1 MPTIDFTNIRS
12 APKSKNDSF
21 EALSVQLFRFSC
33 EVPEGSSFYSLRGDG
48 GDGGVEAY
56 FRAPDGN
63 VFGIQAKYFF
73 QLGAKELGQIT
84 KSITAAR
91 LNHPSLSEY
100 WIYIPFD
107 LTGKVAGG
115 VRGQGEVERF
125 ESWKEELEQRTDT
138 EGHRVKINLC
148 SATVMREQ
156 LQILDTHGGVRR
168 YWFDDSVL
176 TPVQVQQ
183 CLDQAREFAG
193 PRYMGQLDVVTDAH
207 DILDFFGG
215 TADFSNWRRQT
226 FSPVIRELR
235 SLRGRTEDVFDL
247 FDDDKKAEAVRLLEQ
262 LSSQLTEAREAD
274 KPEQAVTQALKTAT
288 QLEPILLTA
297 KERQE
302 AAFAQQHGIESDT
315 PSFRQFNAEY
325 MCAFPAGAMDSA
337 RELFQLNQAVKKI
350 LTCPQMSVT
359 EGDSLLLVGPAGVG
373 KTHAIVSAA
382 YRRFAEGGLSLVVF
396 GDDFDGGEPWETIR
410 SKLGFGAQIGRDD
423 LFQCLSAS
431 AEHAE
436 LPFVIYI
443 DALNES
449 RAAARWK
456 AKLPELIQQCKPYIG
471 VKICVSARDTYK
483 DLVTDSRFPGYAFEH
498 RGFDGQGV
506 EALQAFANFYGLDS
520 EITPLFSEE
529 LSNPLFLHL
538 ACKTLQEEGSKT
550 LDVSLPGFSAL
561 LERHLK
567 HSNTAVRERLGYS
580 SPKNLIRQSML
591 ILAQRLTSASASD
604 RLWESC
610 AAGLRDVVGPE
621 LTPEVFIREL
631 QREGLVILTE
641 GSDDDWTVRLGYE
654 RYGDVLR
661 AIALVDGH
669 THESGELDVKKL
681 GISLVS
687 LPPEDR
693 GLLEVLAAV
702 LPERTGIEIVN
713 PDIGLEAEF
722 ANRLF
727 VHGLAWRSSKSLENN
742 SLEDE
747 IFAALKVL
755 GLWEDI
761 YEVFVKVSLVPNHRL
776 NAELWL
782 DNFLIR
788 QPLANRDV
796 YLSRAAFKSYDNNG
810 AVKSLLKASLTADIM
825 RWPSESRRLAIIV
838 LGWLTSCADRRVRDQ
853 AAKGL
858 VRLIVADPALS
869 AGLAGN
875 FLDSDDDYILESVT
889 EAIYSACLIAR
900 EQRPSF
906 IPALRV
912 LVSHGYDRANV
923 IIRDSIRMLA
933 ELLKDHGIDEPLRE
947 QLGRFPSKSPVIK
960 AWPTLVD
967 AKPLLDLQHL
977 PSDMKI
983 WGSNI
988 GPDFWRYQVEGKVS
1002 GFELKAASV
1011 SKENIAC
1018 WIMVE
1023 TLKLGFPGHKGGALN
1038 YDRALNS
1045 EFGSG
1050 RARAGYAER
1059 LGKKYY
1065 WISLNRLL
1073 GVLSDHIPPCASY
1086 QGTVPGP
1093 DHYWSVDVRKRDL
1106 TDMRDVISERTY
1118 PDSILR
1124 RREYVFPSHES
1135 DVKKWVKTDD
1145 FMTHETSL
1153 FCTDANGVVWIA
1165 LQHNEAANDL
1175 GENDAWTTPYLSF
1188 DVFYTSVLAD
1198 EEIFGKK
1205 SYDRID
1211 HAFSDNASCYRSFL
1225 GEYPDGAAFSQL
1237 VEEGSTNI
1245 QCDGLTRTMVTL
1257 SRGAEWEYEFT
1268 SDTDQPSLDVPCQD
1282 LIKVL
1287 GLIWDQQ
1294 RGWLDEAGSLVAFTS
1309 GSYRNN
1315 ALLIRKSA
1323 LDCFLEETG
1332 RSLLY
1337 RRFANRGFIDQR
1349 GDNGSQ
1355 IDLRTYLKYIPKD
1368 GLIVVHDESELFE

>member
-1 MPTIDFTNIRS
+1 MPTIDLTKIRS

-21 EALSVQLFRFSC
+21 EALAVQLFRFSC
-33 EVPEGSSFYSLRGDG
+33 DAPEGSSFYSLRGDG
-48 GDGGVEAY
+48 GDGGVEAF
-56 FRAPDGN
+56 FRAPNAD
-63 VFGIQAKYFF
+63 VFGVQAKYFF

-84 KSITAAR
+84 KSVTAAR
-91 LNHPSLSEY
+91 QNHPSLSEY

-115 VRGQGEVERF
+115 ARGQGEVERF
-125 ESWKEELEQRTDT
+125 ESWKEELEQRAEA
-138 EGHRVKINLC
+138 EGQPVKITLC

-156 LQILDTHGGVRR
+156 LQRLDSHGGIRR

-176 TPVQVQQ
+176 TPVQIQQ

-193 PRYMGQLDVVTDAH
+193 PRYMGQLDVVTSAH

-215 TADFSNWRRQT
+215 TASFSDWRLQT
-226 FSPVIRELR
+226 FTPVLSALR
-235 SLRGRTEDVFDL
+235 SLRGRTNDVL
-247 FDDDKKAEAVRLLEQ
+247 ELLNDDKKVEAEHLLEQ
-262 LSSQLTEAREAD
+262 LSSQLSEVREAE
-274 KPEQAVTQALKTAT
+274 KPEQWVGQALKTVT
-288 QLEPILLTA
+288 QLKPILITA
-297 KERQE
+297 KESQE
-302 AAFAQQHGIESDT
+302 GAFFQQHGVESDT

-337 RELFQLNQAVKKI
+337 RELLQLNESVKE
-350 LTCPQMSVT
+350 LLNSPQLCVS
-359 EGDSLLLVGPAGVG
+359 EGNSLLLIGPAGVG

-382 YRRFAEGGLSLVVF
+382 YRRFTEGGLSLVVF

-410 SKLGFGAQIGRDD
+410 SKLGFGAQIGRDE
-423 LFQCLSAS
+423 LFQCMSAS
-431 AEHAE
+431 AEHAG
-436 LPFVIYI
+436 LPFVIFI

-449 RAAARWK
+449 RAANRWK
-456 AKLPELIQQCKPYIG
+456 AKLPELVQQCKPYPG
-471 VKICVSARDTYK
+471 VKVCVSARDTYK

-567 HSNTAVRERLGYS
+567 HSNAAVKERLGYS
-580 SPKNLIRQSML
+580 SPKNLVRQSML
-591 ILAQRLTSASASD
+591 SLAQRLTSASASD

-641 GSDDDWTVRLGYE
+641 GTDDTWTVRLGYE

-661 AIALVDGH
+661 AIALIDAH
-669 THESGELDVKKL
+669 THESGELNVKKL

-702 LPERTGIEIVN
+702 LPEKTGIEIVN
-713 PDIGLEAEF
+713 PDIGLESEL
-722 ANRLF
+722 ANQMF
-727 VHGLAWRSSKSLENN
+727 VHGLAWRSSQSFENN
-742 SLEDE
+742 GLEDE
-747 IFAALKVL
+747 IFAALKVP

-782 DNFLIR
+782 DNFLLR
-788 QPLANRDV
+788 QPMVNRDV
-796 YLSRAAFKSYDNNG
+796 YLSRAAFRSYDSNG
-810 AVKSLLKASLTADIM
+810 AVKSLLNATLTADIM
-825 RWPSESRRLAIIV
+825 RWPSESRRLATIV

-853 AAKGL
+853 ASKCL
-858 VRLIVADPALS
+858 VRLIVVDPALA
-869 AGLAGN
+869 AGLARN
-875 FLDSDDDYILESVT
+875 FSASDDDYILESVT

-900 EQRPSF
+900 EQRPAF
-906 IPALRV
+906 VPALRV
-912 LVSHGYDRANV
+912 LVSDGYDRANV

-933 ELLKDHGIDEPLRE
+933 ALLKDHGVADPIRE
-947 QLGRFPSKSPVIK
+947 RLARFPSKTQVIHT
-960 AWPTLVD
+960 WPTLLD
-967 AKPLLDLQHL
+967 AKPLLDLKHL
-977 PSDMKI
+977 PTDMKL
-983 WGSNI
+983 WGSHI
-988 GPDFWRYQVEGKVS
+988 GPDFWRYQVVGRVS
-1002 GFELKAASV
+1002 EFDLKAASV
-1011 SKENIAC
+1011 TKENIAC

-1023 TLKLGFPGHKGGALN
+1023 TLKLGYPGYKEGALN

-1065 WISLNRLL
+1065 WISLHRVL
-1073 GVLSDHIPPCASY
+1073 GILADHVKPNPSF
-1086 QGTVPGP
+1086 QGVVPGP
-1093 DHYWSVDVRKRDL
+1093 EHYWSVDVRKRDL
-1106 TDMRDVISERTY
+1106 TDMRDLNSERIY
-1118 PDSILR
+1118 PDNILR
-1124 RREYVFPSHES
+1124 RREYAFPSHES

-1145 FMTHETSL
+1145 FATHESCL
-1153 FCTDANGVVWIA
+1153 SCTDSNGVVWVA
-1165 LQHNEAANDL
+1165 LQRNEAANDL
-1175 GENDAWTTPYLSF
+1175 GEDDAWSTPYLSF

-1198 EEIFGKK
+1198 EEIFGKR
-1205 SYDRID
+1205 SYDHID
-1211 HAFSDNASCYRSFL
+1211 RAFSDQASCYRSFL
-1225 GEYPDGAAFSQL
+1225 GEYPDGPAFSQL
-1237 VEEGSTNI
+1237 VEEGSTTTH
-1245 QCDGLTRTMVTL
+1245 CEGLARSMVTL
-1257 SRGAEWEYEFT
+1257 SRGGEWEYEFT
-1268 SDTDQPSLDVPCQD
+1268 SETDRPSLDVPCQEIVRALD
-1282 LIKVL
+1282 LV
-1287 GLIWDQQ
+1287 WDQQ
-1294 RGWLDEAGSLVAFTS
+1294 RGWLDEAGFLIAFTS
-1309 GSYRNN
+1309 GAYRNN
-1315 ALLIRKSA
+1315 ALLIRKSS
-1323 LDCFLEETG
+1323 LDAFLEKTG
-1332 RSLLY
+1332 KSLLY

-1349 GDNGSQ
+1349 GDSGSQ
-1355 IDLRTYLKYIPKD
+1355 IDLRSYLKYIPQN
-1368 GLIVVHDESELFE
+1368 GFVVMHEESELFE

>member
-33 EVPEGSSFYSLRGDG
+33 EAPEGSSFYSLRGDG

-56 FRAPDGN
+56 FRAPNGN
-63 VFGIQAKYFF
+63 VFGVQAKYFF

-84 KSITAAR
+84 KSVTAAR
-91 LNHPSLSEY
+91 LNHPTLSEY

-115 VRGQGEVERF
+115 ARGQGEVERF

-138 EGHRVKINLC
+138 EGQRVKIILC

-156 LQILDTHGGVRR
+156 LQRLDTHGGIRR

-226 FSPVIRELR
+226 FSPVVRELE
-235 SLRGRTEDVFDL
+235 SLRRRTDDVFDL
-247 FDDDKKAEAVRLLEQ
+247 FDDDKKAEAVGLLEK
-262 LSSQLTEAREAD
+262 LSSHLAEVRQAE
-274 KPEQAVTQALKTAT
+274 KPEQGVTQALKTVT
-288 QLEPILLTA
+288 QLQPILLRA
-297 KERQE
+297 KECQE
-302 AAFAQQHGIESDT
+302 AAFAQQHGVESDT
-315 PSFRQFNAEY
+315 PSFRQFHAEY

-337 RELFQLNQAVKKI
+337 RELFLHNQAVEKI
-350 LTCPQMSVT
+350 LTCPQMNVA
-359 EGDSLLLVGPAGVG
+359 EGNSLLLVGPAGAG

-423 LFQCLSAS
+423 LFQCLSTS
-431 AEHAE
+431 AEHAD

-449 RAAARWK
+449 RTAARWK
-456 AKLPELIQQCKPYIG
+456 AKLPELIQQCKPYTGI
-471 VKICVSARDTYK
+471 KICVSARDTYK

-498 RGFDGQGV
+498 RGFNGQGV
-506 EALQAFANFYGLDS
+506 EALQAFADFYGLDS

-567 HSNTAVRERLGYS
+567 HSNVAVKERLGYS
-580 SPKNLIRQSML
+580 SPKNLVRQSML
-591 ILAQRLTSASASD
+591 TLAQKLTSASASD

-621 LTPEVFIREL
+621 LTPEVFIQEL

-669 THESGELDVKKL
+669 KNESGELDVKKL

-687 LPPEDR
+687 LPLEDR
-693 GLLEVLAAV
+693 GLLEVLSAV
-702 LPERTGIEIVN
+702 LPEKTGIEIVN
-713 PDIGLEAEF
+713 PDLGLDVEL

-727 VHGLAWRSSKSLENN
+727 VHGLAWRSTKSFDIDG
-742 SLEDE
+742 LEDE
-747 IFAALKVL
+747 IFAALEVP

-782 DNFLIR
+782 DHFLIR
-788 QPLANRDV
+788 QPLVNRDV

-810 AVKSLLKASLTADIM
+810 AVKSLLNASLTADIK
-825 RWPSESRRLAIIV
+825 RWPSESRRLATIV
-838 LGWLTSCADRRVRDQ
+838 LGWLTSSADRRVRDQ
-853 AAKGL
+853 ASKGL

-869 AGLAGN
+869 AGLAVN
-875 FLDSDDDYILESVT
+875 FMASDDDYIIESVA

-900 EQRPSF
+900 EQRLSF

-912 LVSHGYDRANV
+912 LVSHCYDRTNV

-933 ELLKDHGIDEPLRE
+933 KLVEDQSIDEPLRKRLE
-947 QLGRFPSKSPVIK
+947 QFPSKSPAIQ

-967 AKPLLDLQHL
+967 AKPLLDLEHL
-977 PSDMKI
+977 PSDMKL

-988 GPDFWRYQVEGKVS
+988 GPDFWRYQVERKVS
-1002 GFELKAASV
+1002 GFDLKAASLT
-1011 SKENIAC
+1011 KENIAC

-1023 TLKLGFPGHKGGALN
+1023 TLRLGFPGYKQGALN

-1065 WISLNRLL
+1065 WISLHRLL

-1086 QGTVPGP
+1086 QGTAPGP
-1093 DHYWSVDVRKRDL
+1093 DFYWSVDVRKRDL
-1106 TDMRDVISERTY
+1106 TDMRDVISDGTY

-1124 RREYVFPSHES
+1124 RREYAFPSHEC

-1145 FMTHETSL
+1145 FASHETRLS
-1153 FCTDANGVVWIA
+1153 CTDASGVVWIA
-1165 LQHNEAANDL
+1165 LQRSEAANDL
-1175 GENDAWTTPYLSF
+1175 GEEDSWTTPYLSF

-1198 EEIFGKK
+1198 ENVFGMRP
-1205 SYDRID
+1205 YDLID
-1211 HAFSDNASCYRSFL
+1211 RAFSDNASFYRSFL
-1225 GEYPDGAAFSQL
+1225 GEYPDGAAFDQL
-1237 VEEGSTNI
+1237 VEEGSTNTHS
-1245 QCDGLTRTMVTL
+1245 DGLTRTMVTL
-1257 SRGAEWEYEFT
+1257 SRGGEWEYEFT
-1268 SDTDQPSLDVPCQD
+1268 SETDQPSLDVPCQD
-1282 LIKVL
+1282 LVKAL

-1294 RGWLDEAGSLVAFTS
+1294 RGWLDEAGTLVAFTS
-1309 GSYRNN
+1309 GLYRNN
-1315 ALLIRKSA
+1315 ALFIRKSA
-1323 LDCFLEETG
+1323 LDSFLEQTG
-1332 RSLLY
+1332 KSLLY

-1349 GDNGSQ
+1349 GDTGSQ
-1355 IDLRTYLKYIPKD
+1355 IDLTTYLKYIPNE
-1368 GLIVVHDESELFE
+1368 GLTVVHEESELFE

>member
-12 APKSKNDSF
+12 APKSKHDSF

-33 EVPEGSSFYSLRGDG
+33 DAPEGSSFYSLRGDG

-56 FRAPDGN
+56 FRAPNGN
-63 VFGIQAKYFF
+63 VLGVQAKYFF

-84 KSITAAR
+84 KSVIAAR
-91 LNHPSLSEY
+91 LNHPTLSEY

-107 LTGKVAGG
+107 LTGRVAGG
-115 VRGQGEVERF
+115 ARGQGEVERF
-125 ESWKEELEQRTDT
+125 EGWKDELEQRTNA
-138 EGHRVKINLC
+138 EGQRVKITLC
-148 SATVMREQ
+148 GATVMREQ
-156 LQILDTHGGVRR
+156 LQRLDTHGGVRR

-215 TADFSNWRRQT
+215 TADFSNWRRQS
-226 FSPVIRELR
+226 FSPLVRELR
-235 SLRGRTEDVFDL
+235 SLRGRTDDIFDL
-247 FDDDKKAEAVRLLEQ
+247 FNDEKKAEAARLLEQ
-262 LSSQLTEAREAD
+262 LSLQLTEVREAD
-274 KPEQAVTQALKTAT
+274 KPEQAVIQALKTVT
-288 QLEPILLTA
+288 QLQPILLTA
-297 KERQE
+297 KEDQE
-302 AAFAQQHGIESDT
+302 AAFAQQHGVESDT

-337 RELFQLNQAVKKI
+337 RELFLLNQSVEKI
-350 LTCPQMSVT
+350 LTCPQMGVT
-359 EGDSLLLVGPAGVG
+359 EGNSLLLVGPAGVG

-382 YRRFAEGGLSLVVF
+382 YRRLAEGGLSLVVF
-396 GDDFDGGEPWETIR
+396 GDDFEGGEPWETIR

-423 LFQCLSAS
+423 LFECLSAS
-431 AEHAE
+431 AEHAD

-456 AKLPELIQQCKPYIG
+456 VKLPELIQQCKPYTG

-483 DLVTDSRFPGYAFEH
+483 NLVTDSRFPGYAFEH
-498 RGFDGQGV
+498 RGFSGQGV
-506 EALQAFANFYGLDS
+506 EALQAFADFYGLDS

-538 ACKTLQEEGSKT
+538 ACKTLQEEGNKT

-567 HSNTAVRERLGYS
+567 YSNAAVKERLGYS
-580 SPKNLIRQSML
+580 SPKNLVRQSML

-641 GSDDDWTVRLGYE
+641 GVDDTWTVRLGYE

-661 AIALVDGH
+661 AIALVDSH
-669 THESGELDVKKL
+669 THESTELDAKRL
-681 GISLVS
+681 GSSLVS

-702 LPERTGIEIVN
+702 LPEKTGIEIVN
-713 PDIGLEAEF
+713 PDIGLETEL

-727 VHGLAWRSSKSLENN
+727 VHGLAWRSSKSFENN
-742 SLEDE
+742 GLEDE
-747 IFAALKVL
+747 IFTALMVP
-755 GLWEDI
+755 GLWEDL

-782 DNFLIR
+782 DSFLTR
-788 QPLANRDV
+788 QPLVNRDI

-810 AVKSLLKASLTADIM
+810 AVKSLLNASLTANIM
-825 RWPSESRRLAIIV
+825 RWPSESRRLAAIV
-838 LGWLTSCADRRVRDQ
+838 LGWLTSCADRRVRDH
-853 AAKGL
+853 ASKGL
-858 VRLIVADPALS
+858 VRLIVADPLLS

-875 FLDSDDDYILESVT
+875 FLASDDDYILESVT

-906 IPALRV
+906 IPTLRV
-912 LVSHGYDRANV
+912 LVSQGYDRANV

-947 QLGRFPSKSPVIK
+947 RLGRFPSKSPAIQ

-967 AKPLLDLQHL
+967 AKPLLDLEHL
-977 PSDMKI
+977 PSDMKL
-983 WGSNI
+983 WGATI

-1002 GFELKAASV
+1002 GFDLKAASV
-1011 SKENIAC
+1011 TKENIAC

-1023 TLKLGFPGHKGGALN
+1023 TLRLGFPGYREGALN

-1065 WISLNRLL
+1065 WISLHRLL
-1073 GVLSDHIPPCASY
+1073 GILSDHIPPCASY
-1086 QGTVPGP
+1086 QGSVPGP

-1124 RREYVFPSHES
+1124 QREYAFPSHES
-1135 DVKKWVKTDD
+1135 DVKKWIKTDD
-1145 FMTHETSL
+1145 FATHESRL
-1153 FCTDANGVVWIA
+1153 SCTDASGVVWIA
-1165 LQHNEAANDL
+1165 LQRNEAANDL
-1175 GENDAWTTPYLSF
+1175 GEDDAWTTAYLSF

-1198 EEIFGKK
+1198 EEVFGTRA
-1205 SYDRID
+1205 YDIID
-1211 HAFSDNASCYRSFL
+1211 RAFSDNASCYRSFL
-1225 GEYPDGAAFSQL
+1225 GEYPDGAAFNQL
-1237 VEEGSTNI
+1237 VEEGSINTH
-1245 QCDGLTRTMVTL
+1245 CDGLVRTKVTL
-1257 SRGAEWEYEFT
+1257 SRGGEWEYEFT
-1268 SDTDQPSLDVPCQD
+1268 SETDRPSLDVPCQD
-1282 LIKVL
+1282 LVKAL
-1287 GLIWDQQ
+1287 GLIWDQE
-1294 RGWLDEAGSLVAFTS
+1294 RGWLNDAGSLIAFSS
-1309 GSYRNN
+1309 GPYRNN
-1315 ALLIRKSA
+1315 ALFIRKSA
-1323 LDCFLEETG
+1323 LDSFLEKTG
-1332 RSLLY
+1332 KSLLY
-1337 RRFANRGFIDQR
+1337 RRFANRGFIDPR
-1349 GDNGSQ
+1349 GDTGSQ
-1355 IDLRTYLKYIPKD
+1355 IDLRTYLKYIPQD
-1368 GLIVVHDESELFE
+1368 GLVVVHEESELFE